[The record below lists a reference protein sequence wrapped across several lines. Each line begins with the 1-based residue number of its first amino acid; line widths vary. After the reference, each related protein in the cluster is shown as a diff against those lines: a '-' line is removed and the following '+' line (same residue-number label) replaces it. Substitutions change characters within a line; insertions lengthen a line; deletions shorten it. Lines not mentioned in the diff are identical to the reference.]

1 MEKLAIE
8 TYQSHLPRRQVMTA
22 LIGTMFTMFLG
33 SIFMTVTST
42 AMPRI
47 VADLSGFSQYTWVQT
62 AYIIAESLSL
72 PMAGKLSDMYG
83 RKWVLVT
90 GMIIFVIGTLL
101 SGFSQSMNQLIIFRA
116 VQGFGFGAMNAL
128 GFIIVADLF
137 PPNERGKYMGLMA
150 GVFGIS
156 TVIGPTLGGIITDAL
171 SWRWCFFLTTP
182 LGIAVIIIFI
192 FLFPALRPA
201 AAKHRV
207 DYLGIITLSLFMVP
221 LILGLN
227 WGGVDYAWGSSVII
241 GLFIFSAVMLF
252 AFIMVEKRAIEPII
266 PMDLFKNRVVSVSSI
281 VVFLQ
286 GASFFPVMTFVPLF
300 FQGVLGASAT
310 ESGGFMTPMMLGMA
324 FGSFVGGQLLSRT
337 GGHYRIQ
344 GTISLGFACVG
355 FLLLSGMSVTTTF
368 AVATVYLVIA
378 GLGNGSVM
386 PVHTLAVQNSVPYP
400 VLGTATSLISF
411 LRPLGGVVGLA
422 LMGSVLNNRFAS
434 SFKANISPEVTAA
447 VSPAELSG
455 ILDNPQAIIDPAA
468 YDNMRGIF
476 EGMGPNGLG
485 LFDQLITTLREALS
499 SALTYIFFMF
509 MVVALLAIV
518 ANFFLRGVPQYSDNP
533 TDSSDTQ
540 TKD

>member
-1 MEKLAIE
+1 MEKLATD

-47 VADLSGFSQYTWVQT
+47 VADLAGFSQYTWVQT

-72 PMAGKLSDMYG
+72 PLAGKLSDMYG

-90 GMIIFVIGTLL
+90 GMSVFVVGTLL

-137 PPNERGKYMGLMA
+137 APSERGKYMGAMA

-182 LGIAVIIIFI
+182 LGIAIIIIFI

-201 AAKHRV
+201 AAKHRI
-207 DYLGIITLSLFMVP
+207 DYLGIIALSLFMVP

-227 WGGVDYAWGSSVII
+227 WAGVDYAWGSPVII
-241 GLFIFSAVMLF
+241 GLFVFSAVMLF
-252 AFIMVEKRAIEPII
+252 AFIMVEKRAEEPII
-266 PMDLFKNRVVSVSSI
+266 PMSLFRNRMVSVSSI
-281 VVFLQ
+281 VVLFQ
-286 GASFFPVMTFVPLF
+286 GASFFPVMTFIPLF
-300 FQGVLGASAT
+300 FQGVLGSSAT
-310 ESGGFMTPMMLGMA
+310 ESGGFMTPMMLSMA
-324 FGSFVGGQLLSRT
+324 FGSFIGGQLLSRT
-337 GGHYRIQ
+337 GGRYRIQ
-344 GTISLGFACVG
+344 GTVSLGLACVG
-355 FLLLSGMSVTTTF
+355 FLLLSGMSVTTSF
-368 AVATVYLVIA
+368 GVAISYLIIL
-378 GLGNGSVM
+378 GLGNGSMM
-386 PVHTLAVQNSVPYP
+386 PVHTLAVQNNVPYS
-400 VLGTATSLISF
+400 VLGTATSLISL
-411 LRPLGGVVGLA
+411 LRPLGGVIGLA

-434 SFKANISPEVTAA
+434 SFMANISPEVTAA
-447 VSPAELSG
+447 VSPGELAG
-455 ILDNPQAIIDPAA
+455 IVNNPQAIIDPAA

-476 EGMGPNGLG
+476 EGMGANGIN
-485 LFDQLITTLREALS
+485 LFDQLITTLREALN
-499 SALTYIFFMF
+499 SALTQIFFMF
-509 MVVALLAIV
+509 LIFAVLAMV
-518 ANFFLRGVPQYSDNP
+518 ANFFLKGTPQFSDKSTAP
-533 TDSSDTQ
+533 PDTQ
-540 TKD
+540 PHN

>member
-1 MEKLAIE
+1 LEKLAVE
-8 TYQSHLPRRQVMTA
+8 TYQSHLPKRQVMTA

-47 VADLSGFSQYTWVQT
+47 VADLAGFSQYTWVQT
-62 AYIIAESLSL
+62 AYIIMESLSL
-72 PMAGKLSDMYG
+72 PLAGKLSDMYG

-90 GMIIFVIGTLL
+90 GMIVFVTGTLL
-101 SGFSQSMNQLIIFRA
+101 SGFSQTMNQLIIFRA

-171 SWRWCFFLTTP
+171 SWRWCFFLTIP

-192 FLFPALRPA
+192 FLFPKLRPA
-201 AAKHRV
+201 VEKPSV

-227 WGGVDYAWGSSVII
+227 WAGVDYAWGSPVII
-241 GLFIFSAVMLF
+241 GLFVFSAVMLF
-252 AFIMVEKRAIEPII
+252 AFVMVEKRAVEPII
-266 PMDLFKNRVVSVSSI
+266 PMSLFRNRVVSVSSI
-281 VVFLQ
+281 VVFFQ
-286 GASFFPVMTFVPLF
+286 GASFFPVMTFIPLF

-324 FGSFVGGQLLSRT
+324 FGSFIGGQLLSRT
-337 GGHYRIQ
+337 GGRYRIQ

-355 FLLLSGMSVTTTF
+355 FLLMSGMSVTTTF

-378 GLGNGSVM
+378 GLGNGSIM
-386 PVHTLAVQNSVPYP
+386 PVHTLAVQNSVPYS

-411 LRPLGGVVGLA
+411 LRPLGGVIGLA

-434 SFKANISPEVTAA
+434 SFMANISPEVTSA
-447 VSPAELSG
+447 VSPAELSA
-455 ILDNPQAIIDPAA
+455 IVDNPQAIIDPGA
-468 YDNMRGIF
+468 YDNMRSIF
-476 EGMGPNGLG
+476 EGMGANGLT
-485 LFDQLITTLREALS
+485 LFDQLITTLREALNA
-499 SALTYIFFMF
+499 ALTQIFFMF
-509 MVVALLAIV
+509 MIVAVLAMF
-518 ANFFLRGVPQYSDNP
+518 ANFFLKGVPQYS
-533 TDSSDTQ
+533 SDTQ
-540 TKD
+540 IKN

>member
-1 MEKLAIE
+1 LEKLATD

-47 VADLSGFSQYTWVQT
+47 VADLAGFSQYTWVQT

-72 PMAGKLSDMYG
+72 PLAGKLSDMYG

-90 GMIIFVIGTLL
+90 GMSVFVVGTLL

-137 PPNERGKYMGLMA
+137 APSERGKYMGAMA

-156 TVIGPTLGGIITDAL
+156 TVIGPTLGGVITDAL

-182 LGIAVIIIFI
+182 LGIAIIIIFI

-227 WGGVDYAWGSSVII
+227 WAGVDYAWGSPVII
-241 GLFIFSAVMLF
+241 GLFVFSAAMLF
-252 AFIMVEKRAIEPII
+252 AFIMTENRADEPII
-266 PMDLFKNRVVSVSSI
+266 PMSLFRNRIVSVSSI
-281 VVFLQ
+281 VVLFQ
-286 GASFFPVMTFVPLF
+286 GASFFPVMTFIPLF
-300 FQGVLGASAT
+300 FQGVLGSSAT
-310 ESGGFMTPMMLGMA
+310 ESGGFMTPMMLSMA
-324 FGSFVGGQLLSRT
+324 FGSFIGGQLLSRT
-337 GGHYRIQ
+337 GGRYRIQ
-344 GTISLGFACVG
+344 GTVSLGLACVG
-355 FLLLSGMSVTTTF
+355 FLLLSGMSVTTSF
-368 AVATVYLVIA
+368 GVAISYLVIL
-378 GLGNGSVM
+378 GLGNGSMM
-386 PVHTLAVQNSVPYP
+386 PVHTLAVQNNVPYS
-400 VLGTATSLISF
+400 VLGTATSLISL
-411 LRPLGGVVGLA
+411 LRPLGGVIGLA

-434 SFKANISPEVTAA
+434 SFTANISPEVTAA
-447 VSPAELSG
+447 VSPGELAG
-455 ILDNPQAIIDPAA
+455 IVNNPQAIIDPAA
-468 YDNMRGIF
+468 YENMRGIF
-476 EGMGPNGLG
+476 EGMGANGIN
-485 LFDQLITTLREALS
+485 LFDQLIAALREALN
-499 SALTYIFFMF
+499 SALTQIFFMF
-509 MVVALLAIV
+509 LIFAVLAMV
-518 ANFFLRGVPQYSDNP
+518 ANFFLKGTPQFSDKP
-533 TDSSDTQ
+533 ASPSDTK